1 LFYLGHV
8 ITMGHLDDSLCQDG
22 ATHGGFGRISSCA
35 ADPDEAQAASNE
47 TIRVLLDSKMVSESR
62 EKRTGMTNGRPS

>member
-1 LFYLGHV
+1 
-8 ITMGHLDDSLCQDG
+8 MGHLDDSLCHDG

-47 TIRVLLDSKMVSESR
+47 TIRVLLDSKMVSETER
-62 EKRTGMTNGRPS
+62 RGQA